1 MHTLLL
7 SQGQVVNDLNSIRR
21 TFQGLID
28 MGGKL
33 EARAKRVLHA
43 GNLALL
49 IMEWSITGTE
59 PADDRPINPI
69 NLIGRGTI
77 VLRRQSDGSWHMI
90 RK

>member
-1 MHTLLL
+1 MHALLL
-7 SQGQVVNDLNSIRR
+7 SQGQVVNDLNSIRWA
-21 TFQGLID
+21 FQGLID

-43 GNLALL
+43 GNLAPL
-49 IMEWSITGTE
+49 ITEYSITGTE
-59 PADDRPINPI
+59 PADDRPI